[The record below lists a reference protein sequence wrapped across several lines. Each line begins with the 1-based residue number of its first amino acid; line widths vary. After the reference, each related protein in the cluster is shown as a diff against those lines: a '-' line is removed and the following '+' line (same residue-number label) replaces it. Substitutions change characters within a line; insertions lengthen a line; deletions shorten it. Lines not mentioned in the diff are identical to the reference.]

1 MVLQVTAVWLGICRI
16 NVVRPYE
23 SLLVSDAETDPQ
35 QGDRLRRI
43 VPVRSAGIG
52 IRPESEPNYRH
63 NLAAPTGTRY

>member
-23 SLLVSDAETDPQ
+23 SLLVSDAATDPQ

-43 VPVRSAGIG
+43 
-52 IRPESEPNYRH
+52 
-63 NLAAPTGTRY
+63 